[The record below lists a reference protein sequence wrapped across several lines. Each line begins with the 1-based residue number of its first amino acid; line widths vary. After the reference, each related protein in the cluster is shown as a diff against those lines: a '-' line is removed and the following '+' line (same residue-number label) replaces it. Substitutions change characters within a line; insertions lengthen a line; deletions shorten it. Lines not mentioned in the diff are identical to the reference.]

1 MKARLVNFRGGRHTK
16 YNNQMILK
24 VDKIEDRKN
33 ADKFLG
39 REVVWKTSTGKEIK
53 GKVSKIHGNKGALL
67 VNFDKGMPGQSINK
81 EVEIK

>member
-1 MKARLVNFRGGRHTK
+1 MKARIVNFRGGRHTQ
-16 YNNQMILK
+16 YNSQMIVKADK
-24 VDKIEDRKN
+24 VETRQS

-39 REVVWKTSTGKEIK
+39 KEVVWKTSTGKEIK

-67 VNFDKGMPGQSINK
+67 VNFEKGMPGQSINK